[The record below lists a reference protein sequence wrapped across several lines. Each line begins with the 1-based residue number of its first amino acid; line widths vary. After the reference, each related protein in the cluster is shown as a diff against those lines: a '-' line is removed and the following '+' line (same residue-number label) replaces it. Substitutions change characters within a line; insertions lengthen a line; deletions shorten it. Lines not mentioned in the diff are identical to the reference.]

1 MRRDVAASP
10 RRGSHRLSLLTVP
23 RAASREAHCQADRG
37 INLSA
42 VESRKLVDRKYCFIA
57 IGDLFTEK
65 ISHAQQNSS
74 VNVPEV
80 SYLHDD
86 KLKFTLYILMRR
98 KLPDASFYLIQP
110 GIPLHYELRYCFRT
124 RENQHGSNLSPTL
137 EKYLHS

>member
-1 MRRDVAASP
+1 MAASP

-65 ISHAQQNSS
+65 ISHARFQSEI
-74 VNVPEV
+74 VE
-80 SYLHDD
+80 
-86 KLKFTLYILMRR
+86 LYTG
-98 KLPDASFYLIQP
+98 DLIHQC
-110 GIPLHYELRYCFRT
+110 II
-124 RENQHGSNLSPTL
+124 
-137 EKYLHS
+137 

>member
-65 ISHAQQNSS
+65 ISHARFQSEI
-74 VNVPEV
+74 VE
-80 SYLHDD
+80 
-86 KLKFTLYILMRR
+86 LYTG
-98 KLPDASFYLIQP
+98 DLIHQC
-110 GIPLHYELRYCFRT
+110 II
-124 RENQHGSNLSPTL
+124 
-137 EKYLHS
+137 

>member
-65 ISHAQQNSS
+65 ISHAPLGCETTFQLLYYLPNGIFHPYSVLYRNFLSS
-74 VNVPEV
+74 PCI
-80 SYLHDD
+80 S
-86 KLKFTLYILMRR
+86 
-98 KLPDASFYLIQP
+98 
-110 GIPLHYELRYCFRT
+110 C
-124 RENQHGSNLSPTL
+124 
-137 EKYLHS
+137 

>member
-23 RAASREAHCQADRG
+23 RAAFREAHCQADRG

-65 ISHAQQNSS
+65 ISHAR
-74 VNVPEV
+74 VN
-80 SYLHDD
+80 
-86 KLKFTLYILMRR
+86 KLTEKHFH
-98 KLPDASFYLIQP
+98 FYLNVTEDSL
-110 GIPLHYELRYCFRT
+110 PL
-124 RENQHGSNLSPTL
+124 
-137 EKYLHS
+137 

>member
-65 ISHAQQNSS
+65 ISHARIFAGSMIFPGMPTIIGSKRYVSRLFQNYRQVPLSS
-74 VNVPEV
+74 NQ
-80 SYLHDD
+80 YLPNCQYIINYLLQCLLPH
-86 KLKFTLYILMRR
+86 KQSLITL
-98 KLPDASFYLIQP
+98 LPY
-110 GIPLHYELRYCFRT
+110 
-124 RENQHGSNLSPTL
+124 N
-137 EKYLHS
+137 

>member
-65 ISHAQQNSS
+65 ISHAPLCIDENDRAY
-74 VNVPEV
+74 
-80 SYLHDD
+80 YLQRLQVAD
-86 KLKFTLYILMRR
+86 K
-98 KLPDASFYLIQP
+98 PAS
-110 GIPLHYELRYCFRT
+110 
-124 RENQHGSNLSPTL
+124 
-137 EKYLHS
+137 K

>member
-42 VESRKLVDRKYCFIA
+42 VESRKLIDRKYCFIA

-65 ISHAQQNSS
+65 ISHAQSLIQNAANPSMKER
-74 VNVPEV
+74 NA
-80 SYLHDD
+80 
-86 KLKFTLYILMRR
+86 
-98 KLPDASFYLIQP
+98 ASFIDVSRSLK
-110 GIPLHYELRYCFRT
+110 LFLV
-124 RENQHGSNLSPTL
+124 L
-137 EKYLHS
+137 